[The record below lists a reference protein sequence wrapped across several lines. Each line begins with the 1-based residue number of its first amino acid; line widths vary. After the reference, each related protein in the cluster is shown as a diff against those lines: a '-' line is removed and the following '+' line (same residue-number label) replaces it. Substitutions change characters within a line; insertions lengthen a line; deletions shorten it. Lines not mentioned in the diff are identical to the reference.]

1 MSPQVPVKPLLQSA
15 MAPAPESRPPRREQK
30 KHEAFAG
37 PAPFTPPDQTRGDD
51 PPWFAVGKHVRPLT
65 AAEIEYAEIQ
75 RQNILHP
82 QQPAKANEMSNKG
95 EKPAVESILTR
106 SYNVDGTHH
115 SVQRTQNQPSAAGP
129 SNTRHIQFNVQRQN
143 QRDGAGGTAGHTQ
156 RNAPRPPTV
165 PQSLDPNSHLTLA
178 HQARRREI
186 ALAQQRCPPVT
197 PTRAP
202 TTSQP
207 ALQIAASV
215 VVPPQPAPTH
225 TALSENPAPT
235 GPETIVVRGFMTVPL
250 PLLDQDPM
258 YQARLA
264 IARGQTSWPPP
275 ANAAYD
281 AVDQYDV
288 YYSVRNS
295 PSRYQSSADLRLC
308 RSRSGPST
316 LSRGNSE
323 AFSTATNPATP
334 ELSTPASPAAGG
346 ANDGVDQPAPG
357 AFDEPDTPGGE
368 RERKRGT
375 VNFSDVLAKFG
386 IVRPNMH

>member
-1 MSPQVPVKPLLQSA
+1 MLAKPLLQIA
-15 MAPAPESRPPRREQK
+15 IAPAPESRPPRREQQK
-30 KHEAFAG
+30 KHEAFART
-37 PAPFTPPDQTRGDD
+37 APFTPPDQTRGDD
-51 PPWFAVGKHVRPLT
+51 PTWSGVGKRVRPLT
-65 AAEIEYAEIQ
+65 ATEIEYTEIQ

-82 QQPAKANEMSNKG
+82 QQPAKSNEMSNKG
-95 EKPAVESILTR
+95 EKPAVESILIR

-115 SVQRTQNQPSAAGP
+115 SAQKTQNQPSAAGP
-129 SNTRHIQFNVQRQN
+129 SNTIHTQFNVQRQN
-143 QRDGAGGTAGHTQ
+143 QGDGAGGAAGHAQ
-156 RNAPRPPTV
+156 RNAPCQPPV
-165 PQSLDPNSHLTLA
+165 PQILDPNSHLT
-178 HQARRREI
+178 QAQQAGGREI
-186 ALAQQRCPPVT
+186 TLEHQQRPPVT

-202 TTSQP
+202 MTSEP

-215 VVPPQPAPTH
+215 MVPQQPASTH
-225 TALSENPAPT
+225 TAGAANSVPT
-235 GPETIVVRGFMTVPL
+235 GPATIVVRGFMTVPL

-295 PSRYQSSADLRLC
+295 PNRYQSSADLRLC

-316 LSRGNSE
+316 LSRDNSE

-346 ANDGVDQPAPG
+346 ASDGVDQPAPG
-357 AFDEPDTPGGE
+357 AFDELDTPGGE

-375 VNFSDVLAKFG
+375 VNFSDALAKFG

>member
-1 MSPQVPVKPLLQSA
+1 MPAKPLLQIA
-15 MAPAPESRPPRREQK
+15 MAPAPESRPLRREQQK

-37 PAPFTPPDQTRGDD
+37 PAPFTPPDQTRTDD
-51 PPWFAVGKHVRPLT
+51 PTWSGVGKRVHPLRG
-65 AAEIEYAEIQ
+65 AEIEYAEMQ

-95 EKPAVESILTR
+95 DKPAVESILTR
-106 SYNVDGTHH
+106 SYNVGTHH
-115 SVQRTQNQPSAAGP
+115 SVQRTPNQPSVAGP

-143 QRDGAGGTAGHTQ
+143 QRDAAGGTAGHSQ
-156 RNAPRPPTV
+156 RDAPCPPTV
-165 PQSLDPNSHLTLA
+165 PQILDPNSHLTLA
-178 HQARRREI
+178 HQARPREI
-186 ALAQQRCPPVT
+186 TLEQQQRPPAT

-207 ALQIAASV
+207 ALQIGASV
-215 VVPPQPAPTH
+215 VVPQQPAPAH
-225 TALSENPAPT
+225 TAPAANPAPT
-235 GPETIVVRGFMTVPL
+235 GPATIVVRGFMAVPL

-295 PSRYQSSADLRLC
+295 PSRYQSSADLRSC

-316 LSRGNSE
+316 MSRGNSE

-346 ANDGVDQPAPG
+346 ASDGVDQPEPG

-386 IVRPNMH
+386 IVRPIMH

>member
-1 MSPQVPVKPLLQSA
+1 MPAKPLLHIA
-15 MAPAPESRPPRREQK
+15 MASAPESRPPRRGQQK
-30 KHEAFAG
+30 KHEGFAG

-51 PPWFAVGKHVRPLT
+51 PTWFGVGKRVRPLT

-95 EKPAVESILTR
+95 EKLGVESNLTR
-106 SYNVDGTHH
+106 SYNVDGTNH
-115 SVQRTQNQPSAAGP
+115 SVQRTQNHPSAAGP
-129 SNTRHIQFNVQRQN
+129 SNTRHIQFNFQRQN
-143 QRDGAGGTAGHTQ
+143 QRDAVAGIAAGNEGHTQ
-156 RNAPRPPTV
+156 RNAPCSPTL
-165 PQSLDPNSHLTLA
+165 PQISDPNSHISLA
-178 HQARRREI
+178 HQAGRTDI
-186 ALAQQRCPPVT
+186 TLAQQQRSPTT

-202 TTSQP
+202 ASQP

-215 VVPPQPAPTH
+215 VLQQPAPTH
-225 TALSENPAPT
+225 TAPAANLVPT
-235 GPETIVVRGFMTVPL
+235 GPATIVVRGFMTVPQ
-250 PLLDQDPM
+250 PLLDQEPM

-288 YYSVRNS
+288 YSSVRNS
-295 PSRYQSSADLRLC
+295 PSRYQPSADLRLC

-346 ANDGVDQPAPG
+346 ASYGVDQPAPG
-357 AFDEPDTPGGE
+357 AFDEPDTPGVE